1 MIKRSAFFF
10 FLLVQSLFVYAQHS
24 IKGVVVD
31 QSNQPIESANI
42 YFDGTTFGTVTN
54 TNGEFMLQIDQS
66 IQAPLIISS
75 LGYTSE
81 IKNISF
87 KTSVIDLETIVLNEG
102 VSDLEEVYIE
112 NDPWPRKRKLA
123 YFRKWF
129 LGEDYKDKKTKILN
143 EEEVKLRFV
152 PSTNTL
158 VASSKVPLSV
168 RNKNLSYLIE
178 YDLMVFELV
187 FRKISFE
194 KDGRKQTHYN
204 EHSSYYAGTSF
215 FKELKDKTRT
225 KFLERREKT
234 YEGSILHFMRSLA
247 SKKLKESK
255 YRIIHKKN
263 EVPPY
268 RFFDITKA
276 NNLTS
281 VEFLAQKL
289 ILLYD
294 GFEQSFI
301 QVDENP
307 TTFYIDPYGNF
318 SPINSLYFGGA
329 MGKQKMS
336 SLLPLNYKMNSLKD
350 E

>member
-10 FLLVQSLFVYAQHS
+10 FLLVQSLFVFAQHS

-31 QSNQPIESANI
+31 QSNRPIGSANI

-81 IKNISF
+81 LKNIAF
-87 KTSVIDLETIVLNEG
+87 KTPIIDLETIVLNEG

-168 RNKNLSYLIE
+168 QNKHLSYLIE
-178 YDLMVFELV
+178 YDLMDFELV

-194 KDGRKQTHYN
+194 RDGRKQTHYN

-234 YEGSILHFMRSLA
+234 YKGSILHFMRSLA
-247 SKKLKESK
+247 SKKLEENK
-255 YRIIHKKN
+255 YKIFHKRIQVPFYQFFNVVKGRGRIAVDLLTHK
-263 EVPPY
+263 V
-268 RFFDITKA
+268 I
-276 NNLTS
+276 
-281 VEFLAQKL
+281 V
-289 ILLYD
+289 LYD
-294 GFEQSFI
+294 SFEQSFI

-307 TTFYIDPYGNF
+307 TTIYIDAYGNF

-336 SLLPLNYKMNSLKD
+336 SLLPLNYKMNSFED

>member
-1 MIKRSAFFF
+1 MTKRIVF
-10 FLLVQSLFVYAQHS
+10 FLICFQSLAGLAQHS
-24 IKGVVVD
+24 IKGVVID
-31 QSNQPIESANI
+31 ESQQPIESANI

-54 TNGEFMLQIDQS
+54 TKGEFTLQIDQTT
-66 IQAPLIISS
+66 QASLLISS

-81 IKNISF
+81 TRTISF
-87 KTSVIDLETIVLNEG
+87 KTSSIGLGVIVLKKG

-112 NDPWPRKRKLA
+112 NDPWPRERKLA

-143 EEEVKLRFV
+143 EEEVQLRFI
-152 PSTNTL
+152 SSSNTL
-158 VASSKVPLSV
+158 VASSKVPLKV
-168 RNKNLSYLIE
+168 QNKYLSYLIE
-178 YDLMVFELV
+178 YDLMTFEL
-187 FRKISFE
+187 SFKKVNFT
-194 KDGRKQTHYN
+194 KDGKKQTYYN

-225 KFLERREKT
+225 KFLMRREET

-247 SKKLKESK
+247 SKELEENKF
-255 YRIIHKKN
+255 RTIHKKN

-268 RFFDITKA
+268 QYFDIIKT

-281 VEFLAQKL
+281 VEILVQKL

-301 QVDENP
+301 QVDENS
-307 TTFYIDPYGNF
+307 TTIYIDAYGNF
-318 SPINSLYFGGA
+318 SPINSLYFGGN

-336 SLLPLNYKMNSLKD
+336 SLLPLNYKINPPKD